1 MTTLNLK
8 PTHAPVRAYYEAL
21 ERFGRGNFD
30 NEGNIRG
37 AFERLLEKCAHQFDW
52 TVIPEYQI
60 ARKGQHPIR
69 ADAGLIDAF
78 NLPRG
83 YWEAKDSKDD
93 LKAEIHKKFEA
104 GYPRTNILFQS
115 PAHAILYQNGLI
127 AFDDDITTPERLVDV
142 LRLLFEY
149 RQPNIEEWEDAV
161 GKFSVEIPSI
171 AAGATKLIAAERKT
185 NKAFIERFTA
195 FANVCRE
202 SINPDLKDDAVEKM
216 LVQHLLTERI
226 ERGPLLVLGPF

>member
-8 PTHAPVRAYYEAL
+8 PTHAPVKAYYEAL
-21 ERFGRGNFD
+21 DRFGRGNFD
-30 NEGNIRG
+30 NEGNIRS

-52 TVIPEYQI
+52 TVVPEYPI

-115 PAHAILYQNGLI
+115 PA
-127 AFDDDITTPERLVDV
+127 
-142 LRLLFEY
+142 
-149 RQPNIEEWEDAV
+149 
-161 GKFSVEIPSI
+161 PS
-171 AAGATKLIAAERKT
+171 AMRKD
-185 NKAFIERFTA
+185 
-195 FANVCRE
+195 
-202 SINPDLKDDAVEKM
+202 S
-216 LVQHLLTERI
+216 LLTKQPQNATESS
-226 ERGPLLVLGPF
+226 L

>member
-1 MTTLNLK
+1 MATLNLK
-8 PTHAPVRAYYEAL
+8 PTHAPVKAYYEAL
-21 ERFGRGNFD
+21 QGLGRGNFD
-30 NEGNIRG
+30 NEGNIRS
-37 AFERLLEKCAHQFDW
+37 AFERLLEKCVHQFDW
-52 TVIPEYQI
+52 TVVPEYPI

-127 AFDDDITTPERLVDV
+127 AFATTSPARKGSSMSYGSSLNTASPT
-142 LRLLFEY
+142 LRS
-149 RQPNIEEWEDAV
+149 
-161 GKFSVEIPSI
+161 GKARSPSFLSRSP
-171 AAGATKLIAAERKT
+171 T
-185 NKAFIERFTA
+185 
-195 FANVCRE
+195 
-202 SINPDLKDDAVEKM
+202 
-216 LVQHLLTERI
+216 
-226 ERGPLLVLGPF
+226 